1 MSEREQAARR
11 LFGELWLAMNDI
23 TRGVEAE
30 LKPFGLTH
38 AQFQVLLHVIS
49 APDLSQRELS
59 ERLNVTTGNVSML
72 VSKLEVAGLVD
83 RVPAGAAVR
92 LRVTEAGLQTFDS
105 IGPTRARFMLDLF
118 APLSV
123 TDMVR
128 TADVLHTIRV
138 H

>member
-1 MSEREQAARR
+1 MSAREQAARR
-11 LFGELWLAMNDI
+11 LFGELWLVMNDI

-92 LRVTEAGLQTFDS
+92 LRVTEAGRQTFDS
-105 IGPTRARFMLDLF
+105 LGPTRARFMLDLF
-118 APLSV
+118 AHLSV
-123 TDMVR
+123 TDMR
-128 TADVLHTIRV
+128 STAEVLHTIRV

>member
-1 MSEREQAARR
+1 MSAREQSARR
-11 LFGELWLAMNDI
+11 LFGELWLVMNDI

-72 VSKLEVAGLVD
+72 VSKLEAAGLVD

-92 LRVTEAGLQTFDS
+92 LRATEAGRQTFDS
-105 IGPTRARFMLDLF
+105 LGPTRARFMLTLF
-118 APLSV
+118 AHLSV
-123 TDMVR
+123 SQMDL
-128 TADVLHTIRV
+128 TADVLHTIRER
-138 H
+138 

>member
-1 MSEREQAARR
+1 MSAREQAARR
-11 LFGELWLAMNDI
+11 LFGELWLVMNDI

-72 VSKLEVAGLVD
+72 VSKLEAAGLVD

-92 LRVTEAGLQTFDS
+92 LRVTESGRQTFDS
-105 IGPTRARFMLDLF
+105 LGPTRARFMLDLF
-118 APLSV
+118 AHLAV
-123 TDMVR
+123 TDIEH
-128 TADVLHTIRV
+128 TADVLRSIRV